1 MPAVTSRQLFEKFNC
16 KGDDIIF
23 MDEKITYEDVLEHQ
37 HLFALVPTFVLE
49 RMAKR
54 NSNLVDKF
62 RPNIISHM
70 NSLSDNQRAKLDIIL
85 NSDVDDLQAIMKEAY
100 AKTNKKQYRILADP
114 KYRQFIELNLDELRK
129 L

>member
-1 MPAVTSRQLFEKFNC
+1 M
-16 KGDDIIF
+16 IF
-23 MDEKITYEDVLEHQ
+23 MDEKITYHDVLEHQ
-37 HLFALVPTFVLE
+37 HLFALVPPFILE

-62 RPNIISHM
+62 RPNIQSHLT
-70 NSLSDNQRAKLDIIL
+70 SLSDDQKVKLDIIL

-100 AKTNKKQYRILADP
+100 VKTNKKQYRILADP
-114 KYRQFIELNLDELRK
+114 KYKEFIELNLNELRK